1 MTAWSSCTSP
11 VSLLIVCGLPH
22 VSPSDSSE
30 PLSLSVHLLLPIV
43 VEPQS
48 HIRQAPFF
56 PFWIFSP
63 AVLPRSPLSQ
73 CLHYPP
79 LRHLGHCC
87 YIYPANLANALHI
100 LGTFL
105 RDTMYFLWSVCSAPM
120 MQDCSSA
127 WVWQERHSVSHITTT
142 LVSPKWHVSCN
153 FRCPSLKES
162 KALGVY
168 WRLPWSR
175 AGTWREMEAHL
186 LGLGLVSTF
195 NAGRRQLSEK

>member
-11 VSLLIVCGLPH
+11 VSLLIVCSPTH

-48 HIRQAPFF
+48 HIRQAPYF

-63 AVLPRSPLSQ
+63 AVLPRSPLSQCLHYPPLRHLGSPLSQ

-127 WVWQERHSVSHITTT
+127 WV
-142 LVSPKWHVSCN
+142 
-153 FRCPSLKES
+153 
-162 KALGVY
+162 
-168 WRLPWSR
+168 
-175 AGTWREMEAHL
+175 
-186 LGLGLVSTF
+186 
-195 NAGRRQLSEK
+195 